1 MSWIHSIKWDK
12 DGLVPVI
19 AQDYRTN
26 KVLMFAWMNQ
36 EALEL
41 TQKNKK
47 AFYWSRSRKKIWEK
61 GEESGHLQNVHEI
74 RLDCD
79 GDVILLKIEQIENIA
94 CHTGRETCFYQKLDD
109 KGMWVTDYPVMKEPK
124 DIYKKYKSYTASLY
138 RDGLEA
144 ILKKVNEEAF
154 ETIIAARQ
162 GDNKELVHEVADLWF
177 HTLVLMAHKN
187 LSAEDILNELSRR
200 EGTSGIEE
208 KESRAWKA
216 K

>member
-1 MSWIHSIKWDK
+1 
-12 DGLVPVI
+12 
-19 AQDYRTN
+19 
-26 KVLMFAWMNQ
+26 MNTILKKLTETL
-36 EALEL
+36 EA
-41 TQKNKK
+41 
-47 AFYWSRSRKKIWEK
+47 RKK
-61 GEESGHLQNVHEI
+61 
-74 RLDCD
+74 
-79 GDVILLKIEQIENIA
+79 
-94 CHTGRETCFYQKLDD
+94 DD
-109 KGMWVTDYPVMKEPK
+109 PS
-124 DIYKKYKSYTASLY
+124 KSYTASLY

-208 KESRAWKA
+208 KESRLRK
-216 K
+216 

>member
-1 MSWIHSIKWDK
+1 
-12 DGLVPVI
+12 
-19 AQDYRTN
+19 
-26 KVLMFAWMNQ
+26 MNNILKKLTETL
-36 EALEL
+36 EA
-41 TQKNKK
+41 
-47 AFYWSRSRKKIWEK
+47 RKK
-61 GEESGHLQNVHEI
+61 
-74 RLDCD
+74 
-79 GDVILLKIEQIENIA
+79 
-94 CHTGRETCFYQKLDD
+94 DD
-109 KGMWVTDYPVMKEPK
+109 PT
-124 DIYKKYKSYTASLY
+124 KSYTASLY

-162 GDNKELVHEVADLWF
+162 GDDKELIHEVADLWF

-208 KESRAWKA
+208 KESRSSKV

>member
-1 MSWIHSIKWDK
+1 
-12 DGLVPVI
+12 
-19 AQDYRTN
+19 
-26 KVLMFAWMNQ
+26 MNTILKKLTETL
-36 EALEL
+36 EA
-41 TQKNKK
+41 
-47 AFYWSRSRKKIWEK
+47 RKK
-61 GEESGHLQNVHEI
+61 
-74 RLDCD
+74 
-79 GDVILLKIEQIENIA
+79 
-94 CHTGRETCFYQKLDD
+94 DD
-109 KGMWVTDYPVMKEPK
+109 PT
-124 DIYKKYKSYTASLY
+124 KSYTASLY

-162 GDNKELVHEVADLWF
+162 GDNKELIHEVADLWF

>member
-1 MSWIHSIKWDK
+1 
-12 DGLVPVI
+12 
-19 AQDYRTN
+19 
-26 KVLMFAWMNQ
+26 MNTILKKLTETL
-36 EALEL
+36 EA
-41 TQKNKK
+41 
-47 AFYWSRSRKKIWEK
+47 RKK
-61 GEESGHLQNVHEI
+61 
-74 RLDCD
+74 
-79 GDVILLKIEQIENIA
+79 
-94 CHTGRETCFYQKLDD
+94 DD
-109 KGMWVTDYPVMKEPK
+109 PG
-124 DIYKKYKSYTASLY
+124 KSYTASLY

-208 KESRAWKA
+208 KESRPRK
-216 K
+216 

>member
-1 MSWIHSIKWDK
+1 M
-12 DGLVPVI
+12 
-19 AQDYRTN
+19 
-26 KVLMFAWMNQ
+26 
-36 EALEL
+36 
-41 TQKNKK
+41 
-47 AFYWSRSRKKIWEK
+47 
-61 GEESGHLQNVHEI
+61 
-74 RLDCD
+74 
-79 GDVILLKIEQIENIA
+79 
-94 CHTGRETCFYQKLDD
+94 
-109 KGMWVTDYPVMKEPK
+109 
-124 DIYKKYKSYTASLY
+124 Y

-208 KESRAWKA
+208 KESRPPKV

>member
-1 MSWIHSIKWDK
+1 
-12 DGLVPVI
+12 
-19 AQDYRTN
+19 
-26 KVLMFAWMNQ
+26 MNMILKKLTETL
-36 EALEL
+36 EA
-41 TQKNKK
+41 
-47 AFYWSRSRKKIWEK
+47 RKK
-61 GEESGHLQNVHEI
+61 
-74 RLDCD
+74 
-79 GDVILLKIEQIENIA
+79 
-94 CHTGRETCFYQKLDD
+94 DD
-109 KGMWVTDYPVMKEPK
+109 PS
-124 DIYKKYKSYTASLY
+124 KSYTASLY

-208 KESRAWKA
+208 KAARKA
-216 K
+216 ANKD